1 MRRISIL
8 LASAGA
14 LACSGGGG
22 NNGGDGGTTQPP
34 AAAPAISLS
43 SAAANFS
50 ATAGA
55 ASPAAQTVTVTNSG
69 TGTLSGLA
77 VGTIAYAGGPTGGWL
92 SASLTAATAPASMTL
107 TPSTNGLLAGTYTAT
122 VPISSVA
129 SGVTNSPQSVSLTL
143 TVGPGPPTHL
153 VFAALPN
160 PTAGGVMTPP
170 VTVSIYD
177 ALGDLVTTATTSV
190 TLAIGAN
197 GSGAVLSGT
206 TTVAAVAGIATFS
219 SLSVS
224 KAGSGF
230 TLVASA
236 AGLTGAT
243 SAAFTVSSS
252 SATSVTLAAAG
263 QSTTFLSSPNFAAK
277 LTLQPG
283 SQYLVAVV
291 NTDPSYT
298 IQEGFSLT
306 GSFGTSAAAQ
316 RLAGVPP
323 LPPMRASVASQP
335 SYAVTG
341 TRPPSMASLGAAAQN
356 HAGVLDDNRRIFASL
371 GNPSARWARTRSQG
385 GRAAQLSAAITQTI
399 GAVQKVYVKHSLSGS
414 CTAVDSIGARTVAVG
429 QHIIVLADTNR
440 TTWPQSLRPDTSFY
454 QTFANEYDQVTYPHI
469 LANIGNPIAY
479 DASLSNVG
487 KITMTIT
494 PVLNN
499 FAGGVGGG
507 SIVAFVNG
515 CDFYP
520 YVASGG
526 NADPSNQTE
535 MFYSWIP
542 NPTNGW
548 TVPAWEAALRA
559 TAAHETKHIV
569 SYTDRIINNSPVFEE
584 IWLEEGLAQESAEIW
599 ERNFNQATWMGGAT
613 FLQTVACEIP
623 LGANAPC
630 DLANNKPYALLGS
643 HLPFF
648 FQYLQTESTSNGE
661 GLGLDTPANY
671 GAGWTIARWATDQ
684 YANGSEAT
692 FIKSLINDPQLS
704 GLANLSAHT
713 GQSVPLILVYW
724 NLATAIFQ
732 TPSYI
737 AADVRTTIPSFN
749 FANIDSIGQTGLT
762 CSNGVKCGLF
772 GVNQSPS
779 PTYPIQPIQVSATGT
794 FTQTVNSVPGTS
806 ASYFLLSV
814 PSAGVE
820 TLQLFTPSGAPLSST
835 SGFRVAIL
843 RVR

>member
-1 MRRISIL
+1 MRRTL
-8 LASAGA
+8 LLLVSAGT
-14 LACSGGGG
+14 LACSGGGSNSG
-22 NNGGDGGTTQPP
+22 NSTTQPP
-34 AAAPAISLS
+34 ASAPAISLS
-43 SAAANFS
+43 SNAAVFAG
-50 ATAGA
+50 TAGT

-69 TGTLSGLA
+69 TGTLGGLA

-92 SASLTAATAPASMTL
+92 SASLSAATAPTTMTL

-143 TVGPGPPTHL
+143 TVGPGPATHL
-153 VFAALPN
+153 GFAPVPS

-206 TTVAAVAGIATFS
+206 TTVAAVAGVATFS
-219 SLSVS
+219 NLSIS
-224 KAGSGF
+224 KPGAGF
-230 TLVASA
+230 NLVASA
-236 AGLTGAT
+236 TGLTGAT

-252 SATSVTLAAAG
+252 SAASVTLASAG
-263 QSTTFLSSPNFAAK
+263 QSTTFLSSPNFAAA
-277 LTLQPG
+277 LAVQPG
-283 SQYLVAVV
+283 SQYLVAVI

-323 LPPMRASVASQP
+323 LPLMRASVAAQP
-335 SYAVTG
+335 SYAVAG
-341 TRPPSMASLGAAAQN
+341 TRPPSMASLGGAAQN
-356 HAGVLDDNRRIFASL
+356 HAGVLNDNRRIFASL

-385 GRAAQLSAAITQTI
+385 GRLSQLSAAITQTI

-429 QHIIVLADTNR
+429 QHIIVLADTNL
-440 TTWPQSLRPDTSFY
+440 TKWPQSLRPDSSFY
-454 QTFANEYDQVTYPHI
+454 QTFANEFDQVTYPHI
-469 LANIGNPIAY
+469 VANIGNPLAY
-479 DASLSNVG
+479 DASLSNTG

-499 FAGGVGGG
+499 FAGGTGGG

-515 CDFYP
+515 CDFFP
-520 YVASGG
+520 LASSGVD
-526 NADPSNQTE
+526 ADLSNQTE

-542 NPTNGW
+542 GSSGF
-548 TVPAWEAALRA
+548 TVAIWEEALRA
-559 TAAHETKHIV
+559 TAAHEVKHIV
-569 SYTDRIINNSPVFEE
+569 SYTDRIINNSQNFEE
-584 IWLEEGLAQESAEIW
+584 VWLEEGLAQESSEIW
-599 ERNFNQATWMGGAT
+599 GRNFNQATWMGGAT
-613 FLQTVACEIP
+613 FLQTAACEIN

-630 DLANNKPYALLGS
+630 DLANNKPYTLLGS

-648 FQYLQTESTSNGE
+648 FNYLLAESSSHTE

-671 GAGWTIARWATDQ
+671 GAGWTLARWATDQ
-684 YANGSEAT
+684 YANGNEGA
-692 FIKSLINDPQLS
+692 FIKSLVNEPQLS

-737 AADVRTTIPSFN
+737 AADPRITIPSFN
-749 FANIDSIGQTGLT
+749 FADIFNFGQTHLT
-762 CSNGVKCGLF
+762 CNGGVKCGVF
-772 GVNQSPS
+772 TSSGNPA
-779 PTYPIQPIQVSATGT
+779 YPVQPAAISATSS
-794 FTQTVNSVPGTS
+794 FTQTVNGVPGTS
-806 ASYFLLSV
+806 ASYFLLSAS
-814 PSAGVE
+814 SAGVE
-820 TLQLFTPSGAPLSST
+820 TLQLFAPSGAPLSLA

-843 RVR
+843 RVQ

>member
-1 MRRISIL
+1 MRRTL
-8 LASAGA
+8 LLLVSAGA
-14 LACSGGGG
+14 FACSGGGG
-22 NNGGDGGTTQPP
+22 NSSNGNGGTTQPP
-34 AAAPAISLS
+34 ASAPAISLS
-43 SAAANFS
+43 SNAAGFS

-55 ASPAAQTVTVTNSG
+55 ASPAAQTVTVTNGG

-77 VGTIAYAGGPTGGWL
+77 LGTIVYAGGPTGGWL
-92 SASLTAATAPASMTL
+92 SASLSAATAPATMTL

-122 VPISSVA
+122 VPIASVA

-143 TVGPGPPTHL
+143 TVGPGPATHL
-153 VFAALPN
+153 GFAALPS

-206 TTVAAVAGIATFS
+206 TTVAAVAGVATFS

-224 KAGSGF
+224 KPGTGF
-230 TLVASA
+230 NLVASA
-236 AGLTGAT
+236 TGLTGAT

-252 SATSVTLAAAG
+252 SATNVTLAAPG
-263 QSTTFLSSPNFAAK
+263 QSTTFLSSPNFAAA
-277 LTLQPG
+277 LTVQPG

-316 RLAGVPP
+316 RLSGAPP
-323 LPPMRASVASQP
+323 LPPLRASVAAQP
-335 SYAVTG
+335 SYAVAG

-385 GRAAQLSAAITQTI
+385 GRSSQLSAAITQTI
-399 GAVQKVYVKHSLSGS
+399 GAVQKVYVKHSLGGS

-429 QHIIVLADTNR
+429 QHIIVLADTNL
-440 TTWPQSLRPDTSFY
+440 TKWPQSLRPDSSFY
-454 QTFANEYDQVTYPHI
+454 QTFANEFDQVTYPHI
-469 LANIGNPIAY
+469 VANIGNPLGY
-479 DASLSNVG
+479 DASLSNTG

-494 PVLNN
+494 PVLNT
-499 FAGGVGGG
+499 FGGGTGGG

-515 CDFYP
+515 CDFFP
-520 YVASGG
+520 LASSGVD
-526 NADPSNQTE
+526 ADLSNQTE

-542 NPTNGW
+542 GSSGF
-548 TVPAWEAALRA
+548 TVAIWEEALRA
-559 TAAHETKHIV
+559 TAAHEVKHIV
-569 SYTDRIINNSPVFEE
+569 SYTDRIINNSQSFEE
-584 IWLEEGLAQESAEIW
+584 VWLEEGLAQESSEIW

-613 FLQTVACEIP
+613 FLQTAACEIN

-630 DLANNKPYALLGS
+630 DLANSKPYTLLGS

-648 FQYLQTESTSNGE
+648 FNYLQAESSSHSE

-671 GAGWTIARWATDQ
+671 GAGWTLARWATDQ
-684 YANGSEAT
+684 YANGSEAA
-692 FIKSLINDPQLS
+692 FIKSLVNEPQLS

-737 AADVRTTIPSFN
+737 AADPRITIPSFN
-749 FANIDSIGQTGLT
+749 FADIFNFGQTRLT
-762 CSNGVKCGLF
+762 CNGGVKCGMF
-772 GVNQSPS
+772 TSSGNPAFPV
-779 PTYPIQPIQVSATGT
+779 QPAAISATSS
-794 FTQTVNSVPGTS
+794 FTQTVNGVPGTS
-806 ASYFLLSV
+806 ASYFLLSA

-843 RVR
+843 RVQ

>member
-1 MRRISIL
+1 MRRTL
-8 LASAGA
+8 LLLVSAGA
-14 LACSGGGG
+14 LACSGGGS
-22 NNGGDGGTTQPP
+22 NTNGGTTQPP
-34 AAAPAISLS
+34 ASAPAISLS
-43 SAAANFS
+43 SNAAGFS

-55 ASPAAQTVTVTNSG
+55 ASPAAQTVTVTNGG

-77 VGTIAYAGGPTGGWL
+77 LGTIVYAGGPTGGWL
-92 SASLTAATAPASMTL
+92 SASLSAATAPATMTL

-122 VPISSVA
+122 MPISSVA

-143 TVGPGPPTHL
+143 TVGPGPATHL
-153 VFAALPN
+153 GFAALPS

-206 TTVAAVAGIATFS
+206 TTVAAVAGVATFS

-224 KAGSGF
+224 KPGTGF
-230 TLVASA
+230 NLVASA
-236 AGLTGAT
+236 TGLTGAT

-252 SATSVTLAAAG
+252 SATNVTLAAPG
-263 QSTTFLSSPNFAAK
+263 QSTTFLSSPNFAAA
-277 LTLQPG
+277 LTVQPG

-316 RLAGVPP
+316 RLSGAPP
-323 LPPMRASVASQP
+323 LPPLRASVAAQP
-335 SYAVTG
+335 SYAVAG

-385 GRAAQLSAAITQTI
+385 GRSSQLSAAITQTI
-399 GAVQKVYVKHSLSGS
+399 GAVQKVYVKHSLGGS

-429 QHIIVLADTNR
+429 QHIIVLADTNL
-440 TTWPQSLRPDTSFY
+440 TKWPQSLRPDSSFY
-454 QTFANEYDQVTYPHI
+454 QTFANEFDQVTYPHI
-469 LANIGNPIAY
+469 VANIGNPLGY
-479 DASLSNVG
+479 DASLSNTG

-494 PVLNN
+494 PVLNT
-499 FAGGVGGG
+499 FGGGTGGG

-515 CDFYP
+515 CDFFP
-520 YVASGG
+520 LASSGVD
-526 NADPSNQTE
+526 ADLSNQTE

-542 NPTNGW
+542 GSSGF
-548 TVPAWEAALRA
+548 TVAIWEEALRA
-559 TAAHETKHIV
+559 TAAHEVKHIV
-569 SYTDRIINNSPVFEE
+569 SYTDRIINNSQSFEE
-584 IWLEEGLAQESAEIW
+584 VWLEEGLAQESSEIW

-613 FLQTVACEIP
+613 FLQTAACEIN

-630 DLANNKPYALLGS
+630 DLANSKPYTLLGS

-648 FQYLQTESTSNGE
+648 FNYLQAESSSHSE

-671 GAGWTIARWATDQ
+671 GAGWTLARWATDQ
-684 YANGSEAT
+684 YANGSEAA
-692 FIKSLINDPQLS
+692 FIKSLVNEPQLS

-737 AADVRTTIPSFN
+737 AADPRITIPSFN
-749 FANIDSIGQTGLT
+749 FADIFNFGQTRLT
-762 CSNGVKCGLF
+762 CNGGVKCGMF
-772 GVNQSPS
+772 TSSGNPAFPV
-779 PTYPIQPIQVSATGT
+779 QPAAISATSS
-794 FTQTVNSVPGTS
+794 FTQTVNGVPGTS
-806 ASYFLLSV
+806 ASYFLLSA

-843 RVR
+843 RVQ

>member
-1 MRRISIL
+1 MRRIL
-8 LASAGA
+8 LLLVSAGA
-14 LACSGGGG
+14 LACSGGGS
-22 NNGGDGGTTQPP
+22 NTNDGTTQPP
-34 AAAPAISLS
+34 PSAPAISLS
-43 SAAANFS
+43 SNAAVFS

-69 TGTLSGLA
+69 TGTLGGLA
-77 VGTIAYAGGPTGGWL
+77 VGTITYAGGATGGWL
-92 SASLTAATAPASMTL
+92 SASLSAATAPATMTL

-143 TVGPGPPTHL
+143 TVGPGPATHL
-153 VFAALPN
+153 GFAPVPS

-206 TTVAAVAGIATFS
+206 TTVAAVAGVATFG

-224 KAGSGF
+224 KPGSGF
-230 TLVASA
+230 NLVASA
-236 AGLTGAT
+236 TGLTGAT

-277 LTLQPG
+277 LTVQPG

-291 NTDPSYT
+291 NTDPSSA

-316 RLAGVPP
+316 RFAGAPP
-323 LPPMRASVASQP
+323 LPPLRASVAAEP
-335 SYAVTG
+335 SYAVAG

-385 GRAAQLSAAITQTI
+385 GRLAPLSAAITQAI
-399 GAVQKVYVKHSLSGS
+399 GAVQKVYVKNSLSGS

-429 QHIIVLADTNR
+429 QHIIVLADTNL
-440 TTWPQSLRPDTSFY
+440 TKWPQSLRPDTSFY
-454 QTFANEYDQVTYPHI
+454 QTFANEFDQLTFPHI
-469 LANIGNPIAY
+469 VANIGNPLAY
-479 DASLSNVG
+479 DASLSNTG
-487 KITMTIT
+487 KITVTIT

-507 SIVAFVNG
+507 SIVAFVNS

-520 YVASGG
+520 YTAGT
-526 NADPSNQTE
+526 NLSNQTE

-542 NPTNGW
+542 GSSNF
-548 TVPAWEAALRA
+548 TVAIWEEALRA
-559 TAAHETKHIV
+559 TAAHEVKHIV
-569 SYTDRIINNSPVFEE
+569 SYTDRIINNSQTFEE
-584 IWLEEGLAQESAEIW
+584 VWLEEGLAQESSEIW

-613 FLQTVACEIP
+613 FLQTVACEIN

-630 DLANNKPYALLGS
+630 DLANNKPYALMGS

-648 FQYLQTESTSNGE
+648 FNYLQAESSSHSE

-671 GAGWTIARWATDQ
+671 GAGWTLARWATDQ

-692 FIKSLINDPQLS
+692 FIKSLVNEPQLS

-713 GQSVPLILVYW
+713 GGQSVPLLLVYW

-737 AADVRTTIPSFN
+737 AADPRITIPSFN

-762 CSNGVKCGLF
+762 CGNGVKCGLF

-779 PTYPIQPIQVSATGT
+779 PTYPIQPIQVSATAT
-794 FTQTVNSVPGTS
+794 FTQTVNGVPGTS
-806 ASYFLLSV
+806 ASYFLLSAS
-814 PSAGVE
+814 SAGVE
-820 TLQLFTPSGAPLSST
+820 TLQLFAPSGAPLSLA

-843 RVR
+843 RVQ

>member
-1 MRRISIL
+1 L
-8 LASAGA
+8 LLVSAGA
-14 LACSGGGG
+14 FACSGGGG
-22 NNGGDGGTTQPP
+22 NSSNGNGGTTQPP
-34 AAAPAISLS
+34 ASAPAISLS
-43 SAAANFS
+43 SNAAGFS

-55 ASPAAQTVTVTNSG
+55 ASPAAQTVTVTNGG

-77 VGTIAYAGGPTGGWL
+77 LGTIVYAGGPTGGWL
-92 SASLTAATAPASMTL
+92 SASLSAATAPATMTL

-122 VPISSVA
+122 VPIASVA

-143 TVGPGPPTHL
+143 TVGPGPATHL
-153 VFAALPN
+153 GFAALPS

-206 TTVAAVAGIATFS
+206 TTVAAVAGVATFS

-224 KAGSGF
+224 KPGTGF
-230 TLVASA
+230 NLVASA
-236 AGLTGAT
+236 TGLTGAT

-252 SATSVTLAAAG
+252 SATNVTLAAPG
-263 QSTTFLSSPNFAAK
+263 QSTTFLSSPNFAAA
-277 LTLQPG
+277 LTVQPG

-316 RLAGVPP
+316 RLSGAPP
-323 LPPMRASVASQP
+323 LPPLRASVAAQP
-335 SYAVTG
+335 SYAVAG

-385 GRAAQLSAAITQTI
+385 GRSSQLSAAITQTI
-399 GAVQKVYVKHSLSGS
+399 GAVQKVYVKHSLGGS

-429 QHIIVLADTNR
+429 QHIIVLADTNL
-440 TTWPQSLRPDTSFY
+440 TKWPQSLRPDSSFY
-454 QTFANEYDQVTYPHI
+454 QTFANEFDQVTYPHI
-469 LANIGNPIAY
+469 VANIGNPLGY
-479 DASLSNVG
+479 DASLSNTG

-494 PVLNN
+494 PVLNT
-499 FAGGVGGG
+499 FGGGTGGG

-515 CDFYP
+515 CDFFP
-520 YVASGG
+520 LASSGVD
-526 NADPSNQTE
+526 ADLSNQTE

-542 NPTNGW
+542 GSSGF
-548 TVPAWEAALRA
+548 TVAIWEEALRA
-559 TAAHETKHIV
+559 TAAHEVKHIV
-569 SYTDRIINNSPVFEE
+569 SYTDRIINNSQSFEE
-584 IWLEEGLAQESAEIW
+584 VWLEEGLAQESSEIW

-613 FLQTVACEIP
+613 FLQTAACEIN

-630 DLANNKPYALLGS
+630 DLANSKPYTLLGS

-648 FQYLQTESTSNGE
+648 FNYLQAESSSHSE

-671 GAGWTIARWATDQ
+671 GAGWTLARWATDQ
-684 YANGSEAT
+684 YANGSEAA
-692 FIKSLINDPQLS
+692 FIKSLVNEPQLS

-737 AADVRTTIPSFN
+737 AADPRITIPSFN
-749 FANIDSIGQTGLT
+749 FADIFNFGQTRLT
-762 CSNGVKCGLF
+762 CNGGVKCGMF
-772 GVNQSPS
+772 TSSGNPAFPV
-779 PTYPIQPIQVSATGT
+779 QPAAISATSS
-794 FTQTVNSVPGTS
+794 FTQTVNGVPGTS
-806 ASYFLLSV
+806 ASYFLLSA

-843 RVR
+843 RVQ